1 MERLRGDLP
10 PNVCAA
16 GSSCAYASTST
27 RRATRPSARVISL
40 PSRSGATSPGMRA
53 KNACGNGDLFE
64 SGIAQHLHQALVHA
78 IVVFEGK
85 DPARPFLERGMEGV
99 HVVPEL
105 GDVLLQLRK
114 EVIDGL
120 RHGFAPLLQARTMQA
135 GAQTRREDGACM
147 ARRRTTPG
155 LQPAGLRPAG
165 RRLERDVD

>member
-1 MERLRGDLP
+1 MERLRCDLP

-40 PSRSGATSPGMRA
+40 PRRSGATSPGMRA
-53 KNACGNGDLFE
+53 KNSGGNRALFE

-85 DPARPFLERGMEGV
+85 DLARPFLERRIEGV
-99 HVVPEL
+99 HVVPQL

-114 EVIDGL
+114 EVVDGL
-120 RHGFAPLLQARTMQA
+120 RHRLAPLVQGPAWPGAAQLQAFNWQA
-135 GAQTRREDGACM
+135 
-147 ARRRTTPG
+147 
-155 LQPAGLRPAG
+155 
-165 RRLERDVD
+165 VD

>member
-40 PSRSGATSPGMRA
+40 PSRSGATSPGIRA
-53 KNACGNGDLFE
+53 KNACDNGDLFE

-85 DPARPFLERGMEGV
+85 DLARPLLERGMEGV
-99 HVVPEL
+99 HVVPQL
-105 GDVLLQLRK
+105 GMFCSSSERRSSTVCDT
-114 EVIDGL
+114 G
-120 RHGFAPLLQARTMQA
+120 GFLWFGRTMVE
-135 GAQTRREDGACM
+135 AQP
-147 ARRRTTPG
+147 ARRRHRADG
-155 LQPAGLRPAG
+155 
-165 RRLERDVD
+165 